1 MQHSAGKFSLTSNH
15 AFFFTSERISSFFA
29 FFRSLKKIEC
39 RNADYYLRTQ
49 TKILSISSDRLEPS
63 MKFDWVPKS
72 NTIEHPYKVFHCNSI
87 LLDSRTQLYAI
98 VPNRLVKFDCR
109 TVRVVIGLE
118 SRTLGCH
125 RQFINPGS
133 HQYAADI
140 PGTETGRFA
149 PSPFCHGSFRPN

>member
-39 RNADYYLRTQ
+39 RNADYYLRTE

-72 NTIEHPYKVFHCNSI
+72 NAIEHPCKVFHCGSI
-87 LLDSRTQLYAI
+87 LFDSRTQLYPVVWLSSI
-98 VPNRLVKFDCR
+98 QVDCR
-109 TVRVVIGLE
+109 TVGVVVGLE

-125 RQFINPGS
+125 R
-133 HQYAADI
+133 
-140 PGTETGRFA
+140 
-149 PSPFCHGSFRPN
+149 